1 MKTYRVTVNG
11 NQYDVTVEEIAA
23 GQAPVASSAPSAAP
37 ITPPAASAKPAAG
50 GALGTVTI
58 ESPLP
63 GSIFKILAKAG
74 EKVKKGQ
81 VIIIIEAMKM
91 ENEVLS
97 PSDGTIVSMNVTEG
111 ATINAGD
118 LLWSM
123 S

>member
-23 GQAPVASSAPSAAP
+23 GQAPAASSAPSAAP
-37 ITPPAASAKPAAG
+37 VTPPAASAKPAAS

-63 GSIFKILAKAG
+63 GSIFKILAKTG